1 MLITPTV
8 ANKCTI
14 PSKDYFLQM
23 SDYNQALHKML
34 SLTDLERVSGRTQNT
49 GRYDL
54 HRITNLLHR
63 IGNPHM
69 QIPTV
74 HVAGTKGKGST
85 AAMISSILS
94 AQGYT
99 TGLFTSPHLHS
110 FRERIQL
117 NGTPIHASDFAELIE
132 RLWPEVLAMNTQASS
147 GQITTFELL
156 TAMAFLHFYEKRA
169 DFQVIEVGL
178 GGRLD
183 STNVVSPEVSV
194 ITSISLDHTKI
205 LGNTLRKIAAEKA
218 GIIKPHTPVITS
230 PQRPEAMGILREF
243 AQANYA
249 PFILAS
255 DECEATPVSHNLNGQ
270 IINISSTWSP
280 SHLSIPLLGRHQIE
294 NAITALVTIKTLVEK
309 GFDISHDSIA
319 QGFNEVRWPCRMEVL
334 NEKPIFIAD
343 GAHNPYSAKILQQT
357 ITKYM
362 PSRRLIMVVGLSND
376 KNISGIVDELAKGA
390 DLVIPTKSRHPRA
403 VSSSHLSKLFTQ
415 RGSQIV
421 ITQSVEE
428 ATKYALSEAKP
439 ADLIVATG
447 SLFVA
452 AEARETILNISP
464 ETYDFLH

>member
-1 MLITPTV
+1 
-8 ANKCTI
+8 
-14 PSKDYFLQM
+14 M
-23 SDYNQALHKML
+23 SEYNQALHKML

-54 HRITNLLHR
+54 HRITMLLDR

-94 AQGYT
+94 AHGYA

-110 FRERIQL
+110 FRERIQFD
-117 NGTPIHASDFAELIE
+117 GVPIQPSVFADLIE
-132 RLWPEVLAMNTQASS
+132 KLWPEVLAMNNKVSS
-147 GQITTFELL
+147 GQVTTFELL

-169 DFQVIEVGL
+169 DFQVVEVGL

-205 LGNTLRKIAAEKA
+205 LGGTLKKIAAEKA
-218 GIIKPHTPVITS
+218 GIIKPHTPVVTS
-230 PQRPEAMGILREF
+230 PQKPDAMDILRES
-243 AQANYA
+243 AEANYA
-249 PFILAS
+249 PLILAS
-255 DECEATPVSHNLNGQ
+255 DECDVAPVSHSLKGQ

-280 SHLSIPLLGRHQIE
+280 SRISIPLLGQHQVE
-294 NAITALVTIKTLVEK
+294 NAVTALVTTNTLVEK
-309 GFDISHDSIA
+309 GFNISHPSIV
-319 QGFNEVRWPCRMEVL
+319 QGFNKVRWPCRMEVL
-334 NEKPIFIAD
+334 NEEPLFIAD
-343 GAHNPYSAKILQQT
+343 GAHNPYSAEILQQA
-357 ITKYM
+357 IAKHM
-362 PSRRLIMVVGLSND
+362 PRRRLIIVVGLSND

-390 DLVIPTKSRHPRA
+390 DLIVTTKSRHPRA
-403 VSSSHLSKLFTQ
+403 VSSSHLSTLFTQ
-415 RGSQIV
+415 RGV
-421 ITQSVEE
+421 LTVTTQRVVD
-428 ATKYALSEAKP
+428 ATKYAMSEAKP
-439 ADLIVATG
+439 DDLIVATG

-464 ETYDFLH
+464 EMYDSLQ